1 MSEEATKNLA
11 NQRPKIWRMMTKKFG
26 EPTTKIFGEPTTKNL
41 ANDDQKFGE
50 WFYNHMIRTE
60 YGSYIL
66 GNNSMCFFMY
76 GGVGFINN
84 IMSQRKEEI

>member
-50 WFYNHMIRTE
+50 
-60 YGSYIL
+60 
-66 GNNSMCFFMY
+66 
-76 GGVGFINN
+76 
-84 IMSQRKEEI
+84 